1 VKWAPRE
8 KDLRLS
14 NALHSALL
22 EDPTLA
28 DFGAAEVWRTRL
40 PGETAQAVA
49 EATVSLRDV
58 PVEALQ
64 DLGFEAPESAVIDV
78 SVLDGLPPDAS
89 LLDAEAFDPSLLGAT
104 LLDGSVLA
112 DATALDAGLPE
123 STSQLPVCERP
134 ASMRGVVGSSP
145 SLVDVFAVVDRVAD
159 TNCTVLITGESGTGK
174 ELVARAVHAQSP
186 RANRPFVAVNCG
198 AIPEALL
205 ESELFGH
212 ARGAF
217 TGAHQTKQGRI
228 GAAEKGTLFLDEIG
242 ELSFGLQV
250 KLLRV
255 LQCRE
260 YSPVGDTR
268 VLKADVRI
276 VAATNMD
283 LEKAVNEGKFRQDLY
298 YRLNVIMLHVPEL
311 KRRASDIP
319 ELVLHF
325 MAVARQKTGRQVTQ
339 ISRAAMQLLN
349 DHSWPGNVR
358 ELENTIERAMLLC
371 AGDRIEP
378 LDLPVRV
385 RGLGNPGGNSVK
397 LPDLGIDLRAAVETY
412 ENDLIRQAL
421 DRTGW
426 NKNRAAN
433 LLKLNRTTLVEMMKR
448 KRIAPRAA

>member
-1 VKWAPRE
+1 
-8 KDLRLS
+8 LS
-14 NALHSALL
+14 QSSFPVGFESQNLTI
-22 EDPTLA
+22 PLA
-28 DFGAAEVWRTRL
+28 DEVWSRGT
-40 PGETAQAVA
+40 PEGAAQAVSLA
-49 EATVSLRDV
+49 AAALRDAGQ
-58 PVEALQ
+58 EGLQ
-64 DLGFEAPESAVIDV
+64 DLALDVSYAAAPGLAPELANAESFEPTEIASA
-78 SVLDGLPPDAS
+78 P
-89 LLDAEAFDPSLLGAT
+89 FD
-104 LLDGSVLA
+104 
-112 DATALDAGLPE
+112 
-123 STSQLPVCERP
+123 RP

-145 SLVDVFAVVDRVAD
+145 SLVDVFRVVDRVAD
-159 TNCTVLITGESGTGK
+159 TDCTVLITGESGTGK
-174 ELVARAVHAQSP
+174 ELVARGVHSQSP
-186 RANRPFVAVNCG
+186 RRAGPFVAVNCG

-217 TGAHQTKQGRI
+217 TGAHQTKMGRI
-228 GAAEKGTLFLDEIG
+228 GVADRGTLFLDEIG
-242 ELSFGLQV
+242 ELSLALQV

-255 LQCRE
+255 LQSRE

-268 VLKADVRI
+268 VLKADVRV

-283 LEKAVNEGKFRQDLY
+283 LERAVAEGKFRQDLY

-319 ELVLHF
+319 ELALHF
-325 MAVARQKTGRQVTQ
+325 MATAREKTGRQVRQ
-339 ISRAAMQLLN
+339 ISRAAMQLLA
-349 DHSWPGNVR
+349 DHTWPGNVR

-371 AGDRIEP
+371 STDRIEP
-378 LDLPVRV
+378 TDLPVRV
-385 RGLGNPGGNSVK
+385 RGLGSPGKNSPK
-397 LPDLGIDLRAAVETY
+397 LPDAGIDLRAAVESY

>member
-1 VKWAPRE
+1 VLTVYQSTSCRFNLGDSSKKGLPKVFPASSQDGQFAGGQVDNDNGPDSTEVRSQVRATSE
-8 KDLRLS
+8 
-14 NALHSALL
+14 L
-22 EDPTLA
+22 E
-28 DFGAAEVWRTRL
+28 
-40 PGETAQAVA
+40 
-49 EATVSLRDV
+49 
-58 PVEALQ
+58 
-64 DLGFEAPESAVIDV
+64 PESAAPVGDAVQDDDAPQAADV
-78 SVLDGLPPDAS
+78 AAEASSADVAPEPAVSEEYALGELPP
-89 LLDAEAFDPSLLGAT
+89 PIK
-104 LLDGSVLA
+104 
-112 DATALDAGLPE
+112 
-123 STSQLPVCERP
+123 RP
-134 ASMRGVVGSSP
+134 ASMQGVVGSSAA
-145 SLVDVFAVVDRVAD
+145 LIDVFSVVDRVAD
-159 TNCTVLITGESGTGK
+159 TDCTVLITGESGTGK
-174 ELVARAVHAQSP
+174 ELVARGVHAQSP
-186 RANRPFVAVNCG
+186 RRGGPFVAVNCG

-217 TGAHQTKQGRI
+217 TGAHQTKMGRI
-228 GAAEKGTLFLDEIG
+228 GVADHGTLFLDEIG
-242 ELSFGLQV
+242 ELSLGLQV

-255 LQCRE
+255 LQSRE

-268 VLKADVRI
+268 VLKADVRV

-283 LEKAVNEGKFRQDLY
+283 LEKAVAEGHFRQDLY

-319 ELVLHF
+319 ELTLHF
-325 MAVARQKTGRQVTQ
+325 MATAREKTGRQISQ
-339 ISRAAMQLLN
+339 ISRAAMQLLV

-378 LDLPVRV
+378 TDLPVRV
-385 RGLGNPGGNSVK
+385 RGLGTPGRNSPK
-397 LPDLGIDLRAAVETY
+397 LPDAGIDLRAAVESY

>member
-1 VKWAPRE
+1 
-8 KDLRLS
+8 LS
-14 NALHSALL
+14 QSSFPVGFESQNLNI
-22 EDPTLA
+22 PLA
-28 DFGAAEVWRTRL
+28 DEVWSRGT
-40 PGETAQAVA
+40 PEGAAQAVSLA
-49 EATVSLRDV
+49 AAALRDAGQ
-58 PVEALQ
+58 EDLQ
-64 DLGFEAPESAVIDV
+64 DLALAVPYAAAPE
-78 SVLDGLPPDAS
+78 
-89 LLDAEAFDPSLLGAT
+89 LGAE
-104 LLDGSVLA
+104 LA
-112 DATALDAGLPE
+112 NTE
-123 STSQLPVCERP
+123 SFEPTEIASEPFDRP

-145 SLVDVFAVVDRVAD
+145 SLVDVFRVVDRVAD
-159 TNCTVLITGESGTGK
+159 TDCTVLITGESGTGK
-174 ELVARAVHAQSP
+174 ELVARGVHSQSP
-186 RANRPFVAVNCG
+186 RRAGPFVAVNCG

-217 TGAHQTKQGRI
+217 TGAHQTKMGRI
-228 GAAEKGTLFLDEIG
+228 GVADRGTLFLDEIG
-242 ELSFGLQV
+242 ELSLALQV

-255 LQCRE
+255 LQSRE

-268 VLKADVRI
+268 VLKADVRV

-283 LEKAVNEGKFRQDLY
+283 LERAVAEGKFRQDLY

-319 ELVLHF
+319 ELALHF
-325 MAVARQKTGRQVTQ
+325 MATAREKTGRQVRQ
-339 ISRAAMQLLN
+339 ISRAAMQLLA
-349 DHSWPGNVR
+349 DHTWPGNVR

-371 AGDRIEP
+371 STDRIEP
-378 LDLPVRV
+378 TDLPVRV
-385 RGLGNPGGNSVK
+385 RGLGSPGKNSPK
-397 LPDLGIDLRAAVETY
+397 LPDAGIDLRAAVESY

>member
-1 VKWAPRE
+1 LERE
-8 KDLRLS
+8 
-14 NALHSALL
+14 
-22 EDPTLA
+22 
-28 DFGAAEVWRTRL
+28 
-40 PGETAQAVA
+40 
-49 EATVSLRDV
+49 
-58 PVEALQ
+58 
-64 DLGFEAPESAVIDV
+64 PESATSGADV
-78 SVLDGLPPDAS
+78 VNDRA
-89 LLDAEAFDPSLLGAT
+89 LLDAVAHDTEQQSGVFELGA
-104 LLDGSVLA
+104 
-112 DATALDAGLPE
+112 
-123 STSQLPVCERP
+123 P
-134 ASMRGVVGSSP
+134 ASEPYTPSENAPVPKRPTSMQGVVGSSQP
-145 SLVDVFAVVDRVAD
+145 LIDVFSVVDRVAD
-159 TNCTVLITGESGTGK
+159 TDCTVLITGESGTGK
-174 ELVARAVHAQSP
+174 ELVARGVHAESP
-186 RANRPFVAVNCG
+186 RRDGPFVAVNCG

-217 TGAHQTKQGRI
+217 TGAHQTKVGRI
-228 GAAEKGTLFLDEIG
+228 GVAEHGTLFLDEIG
-242 ELSFGLQV
+242 ELSLGLQV

-255 LQCRE
+255 LQSRE

-268 VLKADVRI
+268 VLKADVRV
-276 VAATNMD
+276 VAATNID
-283 LEKAVNEGKFRQDLY
+283 LEKAVAEGHFRQDLY

-325 MAVARQKTGRQVTQ
+325 MATAREKTGRQVTQ
-339 ISRAAMQLLN
+339 ISRAAMQLLV

-378 LDLPVRV
+378 TDLPVKV
-385 RGLGNPGGNSVK
+385 RGLGTPGRNSPK
-397 LPDLGIDLRAAVETY
+397 LPDAGIDLRAAVESY

>member
-1 VKWAPRE
+1 VSPAQSHDSQFEGGLVVSSDDSPASAAVRSEVCATLERE
-8 KDLRLS
+8 
-14 NALHSALL
+14 
-22 EDPTLA
+22 
-28 DFGAAEVWRTRL
+28 
-40 PGETAQAVA
+40 
-49 EATVSLRDV
+49 
-58 PVEALQ
+58 
-64 DLGFEAPESAVIDV
+64 PESATSGVDV
-78 SVLDGLPPDAS
+78 VNDRA
-89 LLDAEAFDPSLLGAT
+89 LLDAVTHDAEQQSGVFELGT
-104 LLDGSVLA
+104 
-112 DATALDAGLPE
+112 PE
-123 STSQLPVCERP
+123 SEPYTPSENTPVPKRPTSMQ
-134 ASMRGVVGSSP
+134 GVVGTSQP
-145 SLVDVFAVVDRVAD
+145 LIDVFSVVDRVAD
-159 TNCTVLITGESGTGK
+159 TDCTVLITGESGTGK
-174 ELVARAVHAQSP
+174 ELVARGVHAESP
-186 RANRPFVAVNCG
+186 RRDGPFVAVNCG

-217 TGAHQTKQGRI
+217 TGAHQTKVGRI
-228 GAAEKGTLFLDEIG
+228 GVAEHGTLFLDEIG
-242 ELSFGLQV
+242 ELSLGLQV

-255 LQCRE
+255 LQSRE

-268 VLKADVRI
+268 VLKADVRV
-276 VAATNMD
+276 VAATNID
-283 LEKAVNEGKFRQDLY
+283 LEKAVAEGHFRQDLY

-325 MAVARQKTGRQVTQ
+325 MAMAREKTGRQITQ
-339 ISRAAMQLLN
+339 ISRAAMQLLV

-378 LDLPVRV
+378 TDLPVKV
-385 RGLGNPGGNSVK
+385 RGLGTPGRNSPK
-397 LPDLGIDLRAAVETY
+397 LPDAGIDLRAAVESY

>member
-1 VKWAPRE
+1 MSLASR
-8 KDLRLS
+8 
-14 NALHSALL
+14 AASARRAFKVYRASS
-22 EDPTLA
+22 EDGQFE
-28 DFGAAEVWRTRL
+28 DG
-40 PGETAQAVA
+40 
-49 EATVSLRDV
+49 
-58 PVEALQ
+58 PVEANDNGPASTDVRSEVRATEVLTSHAAASVGDAAQ
-64 DLGFEAPESAVIDV
+64 DGGAGEEAAA
-78 SVLDGLPPDAS
+78 L
-89 LLDAEAFDPSLLGAT
+89 AEAGAAA
-104 LLDGSVLA
+104 LA
-112 DATALDAGLPE
+112 LAASEDYALDSALEPAK
-123 STSQLPVCERP
+123 RP
-134 ASMRGVVGSSP
+134 ASMHGVVGSSP
-145 SLVDVFAVVDRVAD
+145 YLIDVFSVVDRVAD
-159 TNCTVLITGESGTGK
+159 TDCTVLITGESGTGK
-174 ELVARAVHAQSP
+174 ELVARGVHAQSP
-186 RANRPFVAVNCG
+186 RRAGPFVAVNCG

-217 TGAHQTKQGRI
+217 TGAHQTKMGRI
-228 GAAEKGTLFLDEIG
+228 GVADHGTLFLDEIG
-242 ELSFGLQV
+242 ELSLGLQV

-255 LQCRE
+255 LQSRE

-268 VLKADVRI
+268 VLKADVRV

-283 LEKAVNEGKFRQDLY
+283 LEKAVAEGHFRQDLY

-319 ELVLHF
+319 ELTLHF
-325 MAVARQKTGRQVTQ
+325 MATAREKTGRQISQ
-339 ISRAAMQLLN
+339 ISRAAMQLLV

-378 LDLPVRV
+378 TDLPVRV
-385 RGLGNPGGNSVK
+385 RGLGTPGRNSPK
-397 LPDLGIDLRAAVETY
+397 LPDAGIDLRAAVESY

>member
-1 VKWAPRE
+1 VSPAPSQVSQFAGGQVDNSDE
-8 KDLRLS
+8 CPDS
-14 NALHSALL
+14 
-22 EDPTLA
+22 
-28 DFGAAEVWRTRL
+28 AEVRSQVRATDGL
-40 PGETAQAVA
+40 LAKEALSA
-49 EATVSLRDV
+49 ELSDV
-58 PVEALQ
+58 DALQ
-64 DLGFEAPESAVIDV
+64 DDEESDAALLAAVVRVVAEVAAQAPSRAAEPEAPAVSEPYQVD
-78 SVLDGLPPDAS
+78 
-89 LLDAEAFDPSLLGAT
+89 E
-104 LLDGSVLA
+104 LA
-112 DATALDAGLPE
+112 ALVQRPE
-123 STSQLPVCERP
+123 S
-134 ASMRGVVGSSP
+134 MKGVVGSS
-145 SLVDVFAVVDRVAD
+145 SALMDVFSVVDRVAD
-159 TNCTVLITGESGTGK
+159 TDCTVLITGESGTGK
-174 ELVARAVHAQSP
+174 ELVARGVHAQSP
-186 RANRPFVAVNCG
+186 RRNGPFVAVNCG

-217 TGAHQTKQGRI
+217 TGAHQTKMGRI
-228 GAAEKGTLFLDEIG
+228 GVADRGTLFLDEIG
-242 ELSFGLQV
+242 ELSLGLQV

-255 LQCRE
+255 LQARE

-268 VLKADVRI
+268 VLKADVRV

-283 LEKAVNEGKFRQDLY
+283 LEKAVAEGNFRQDLY

-319 ELVLHF
+319 ELALHF
-325 MAVARQKTGRQVTQ
+325 MAAAREKTGRRITQ
-339 ISRAAMQLLN
+339 ISRAAMQLLI

-358 ELENTIERAMLLC
+358 ELENTIERAVLLC

-378 LDLPVRV
+378 TDLPVRV
-385 RGLGNPGGNSVK
+385 RGLGTPGRNSPK
-397 LPDLGIDLRAAVETY
+397 LPDAGIDLRAAVETY

>member
-1 VKWAPRE
+1 VSQASQAALFEGGRVVAEDTAP
-8 KDLRLS
+8 
-14 NALHSALL
+14 ASAELCSTVRGAEL
-22 EDPTLA
+22 EDQEGAPLEGELTLA
-28 DFGAAEVWRTRL
+28 EALVEAFAAE
-40 PGETAQAVA
+40 AA
-49 EATVSLRDV
+49 EAALAAASAPFELPSEAAARR
-58 PVEALQ
+58 EAL
-64 DLGFEAPESAVIDV
+64 GERAPV
-78 SVLDGLPPDAS
+78 G
-89 LLDAEAFDPSLLGAT
+89 
-104 LLDGSVLA
+104 
-112 DATALDAGLPE
+112 
-123 STSQLPVCERP
+123 RP
-134 ASMRGVVGSSP
+134 ASMHGVVGSAAP
-145 SLVDVFAVVDRVAD
+145 LIDVFSVVDRVAD
-159 TNCTVLITGESGTGK
+159 TDCTVLITGESGTGK
-174 ELVARAVHAQSP
+174 ELVARGVHAQSP
-186 RANRPFVAVNCG
+186 RRNGPFVAVNCG

-217 TGAHQTKQGRI
+217 TGAHQTKVGRI
-228 GAAEKGTLFLDEIG
+228 GVADRGTLFLDEIG
-242 ELSFGLQV
+242 ELSLGLQV

-255 LQCRE
+255 LQSRE

-268 VLKADVRI
+268 VLKADVRV

-283 LEKAVNEGKFRQDLY
+283 LEKAVAEGNFRQDLY

-319 ELVLHF
+319 ELVEHF
-325 MAVARQKTGRQVTQ
+325 MATAREKTGRQITQ
-339 ISRAAMQLLN
+339 ISRAAMQLLM

-378 LDLPVRV
+378 TDLPVKV
-385 RGLGNPGGNSVK
+385 RGLGAPGRNSPK
-397 LPDLGIDLRAAVETY
+397 LPDAGIDLRAAVESY

-426 NKNRAAN
+426 NKNRAAH